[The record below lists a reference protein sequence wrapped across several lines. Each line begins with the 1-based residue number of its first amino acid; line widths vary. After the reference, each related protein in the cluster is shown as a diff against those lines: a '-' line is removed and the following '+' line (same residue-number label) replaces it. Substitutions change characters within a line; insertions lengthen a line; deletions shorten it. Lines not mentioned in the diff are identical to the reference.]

1 MSEELPP
8 LPDDVLDLLSAERG
22 APQVGL
28 GVASR
33 IFDRLELS
41 IGAAIPL
48 PDPSAAPPAAPPPP
62 PSASPPP
69 PVAPPVP
76 SGALGALAK
85 SLGVKGA
92 IVAAFAGGAAVGG
105 TTVSLLQAP
114 APERV
119 VIVREPAPPP
129 AVVETASAAA
139 QPAAPPDGAGQT
151 EARRPAAGRRTR
163 AHAARARPRGAGS
176 GDRQAIAAL
185 ESHDRGYR
193 ETGLA
198 KEALWIIALH
208 RAAAT
213 KRARPLN
220 CSGGAFQRAC
230 FAAGAGRARAVMELG
245 QRGQSEGDALA
256 RLVLLLRPRL

>member
-62 PSASPPP
+62 PSAPPPP

-139 QPAAPPDGAGQT
+139 QPAAP
-151 EARRPAAGRRTR
+151 RPTAPVKPKREGPPPVDERERMLLE
-163 AHAARARPRGAGS
+163 RARVALGRGETAE
-176 GDRQAIAAL
+176 AIAAL

-198 KEALWIIALH
+198 EEREALWIIALH
-208 RAAAT
+208 R
-213 KRARPLN
+213 
-220 CSGGAFQRAC
+220 SGRDKD
-230 FAAGAGRARAVMELG
+230 ARAHYELLRRRFPKSLFLPQARAELG
-245 QRGQSEGDALA
+245 L
-256 RLVLLLRPRL
+256 